1 MERRMRALSVV
12 ALVTVVL
19 AVIVA
24 STSSAA
30 TTLSGQLSVVG
41 PWQGKDAAAFRSV
54 LNGFS
59 QQNPGVS
66 ITYTPVQGDV
76 ASGLSSPATPAGASD
91 LAVLTLPTDE
101 AAMASLAKAGTLQPI
116 DFAAPAVDSNYSY
129 SWKKLGSVGAHLY
142 GLFFSASDQSA
153 FWYDTQS
160 FKALGLSA
168 PTNWSGFTAATTTI
182 ENHGRLPFAI
192 SGGSDV
198 ALPNLFQ
205 NLYLTLQGNHRYDA
219 LAAGTIKWNDA
230 SVAQTLAKFKGIF
243 GRGIA
248 GGTTSLTDSYASAV
262 QKVFGSPRKAYMVPG
277 GSAVL
282 PILYSAKAVR
292 PLSEFG
298 AFQFPQLNAHAP
310 ARVIGTADA
319 IVMTKDSPAARAL
332 IDYLATPA
340 AATTWTKQGGFF
352 LSPNRKVPATAYLVP
367 QMGQLAEGLTGANT
381 FRFAISDTEPAPF
394 KQTMSVQL
402 RRFLQ
407 GTDSAGDVM
416 SRLAIAAQE
425 TS

>member
-1 MERRMRALSVV
+1 
-12 ALVTVVL
+12 
-19 AVIVA
+19 
-24 STSSAA
+24 
-30 TTLSGQLSVVG
+30 
-41 PWQGKDAAAFRSV
+41 
-54 LNGFS
+54 
-59 QQNPGVS
+59 
-66 ITYTPVQGDV
+66 
-76 ASGLSSPATPAGASD
+76 
-91 LAVLTLPTDE
+91 
-101 AAMASLAKAGTLQPI
+101 MASLAKAGTLQSI
-116 DFAAPAVDSNYSY
+116 DFAAPSLWQLLVLMEE
-129 SWKKLGSVGAHLY
+129 LGLFGAHLY

-153 FWYDTQS
+153 FWYDEHPSVQGARAQRSHELEWLHCRHHDLKT
-160 FKALGLSA
+160 
-168 PTNWSGFTAATTTI
+168 TAA
-182 ENHGRLPFAI
+182 GRLRSAAAVY
-192 SGGSDV
+192 V

-205 NLYLTLQGNHRYDA
+205 NLDLTLQGNHRYDA

-230 SVAQTLAKFKGIF
+230 SVAQTLTKFKGIF

-340 AATTWTKQGGFF
+340 AATTWTQTGRVL

-367 QMGQLAEGLTGANT
+367 QWGSWPKG
-381 FRFAISDTEPAPF
+381 
-394 KQTMSVQL
+394 
-402 RRFLQ
+402 
-407 GTDSAGDVM
+407 
-416 SRLAIAAQE
+416 
-425 TS
+425 